1 MLLGSHALVAS
12 LQLQLLWV
20 CYRRVRVILFYTKKL
35 WITLWTDHRE
45 QPDNLNEESGAK
57 CLSCCIKKKKKG
69 NATGSLIVFLI
80 IPFCGKLS
88 HFGFLSK
95 KATA

>member
-35 WITLWTDHRE
+35 WITLWIDNGL
-45 QPDNLNEESGAK
+45 QPENLGEESGANW
-57 CLSCCIKKKKKG
+57 LSYCIQKKKKG

-88 HFGFLSK
+88 HFGFLSN
-95 KATA
+95 KATE

>member
-35 WITLWTDHRE
+35 WITLWI
-45 QPDNLNEESGAK
+45 DNRKLPENLGEESGAK
-57 CLSCCIKKKKKG
+57 WLSCCIQKKKKG
-69 NATGSLIVFLI
+69 NAMGSLVVFLI

>member
-35 WITLWTDHRE
+35 WITLWTDNSV
-45 QPDNLNEESGAK
+45 QPEILSEESGVGW
-57 CLSCCIKKKKKG
+57 LSRCI
-69 NATGSLIVFLI
+69 
-80 IPFCGKLS
+80 
-88 HFGFLSK
+88 
-95 KATA
+95 

>member
-1 MLLGSHALVAS
+1 MLLVSHALVAS
-12 LQLQLLWV
+12 LQLQLLRV
-20 CYRRVRVILFYTKKL
+20 CCRRVRVIVFYTKKL
-35 WITLWTDHRE
+35 WITLWI
-45 QPDNLNEESGAK
+45 DNRVPPENLCEESGAK
-57 CLSCCIKKKKKG
+57 WLSCCIKKKKKG